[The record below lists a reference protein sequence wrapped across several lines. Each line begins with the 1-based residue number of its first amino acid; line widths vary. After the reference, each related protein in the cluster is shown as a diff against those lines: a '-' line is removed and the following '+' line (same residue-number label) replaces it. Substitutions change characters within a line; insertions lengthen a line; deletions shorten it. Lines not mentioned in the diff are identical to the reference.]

1 MIKAIVGANWGD
13 EGKGKITDM
22 CADSADI
29 VVRFQ
34 GGANA
39 GHTIINEHG
48 RFALHILPSG
58 IFHKNIINVIG
69 NGVAFDI
76 EALKS
81 EMSDINNAGIEFKLA
96 ISDRAQVLL
105 AHHKALDTY
114 EEERLAD
121 KKFGSTKSGIAPFYS
136 DKYAKVGI
144 QVWELYE
151 EDMLKEKL
159 KNMYDKVNVQLKYLY
174 NKPEIDYMEVFA
186 ELQKQAEFIKPFVT
200 DTSKLLRDA
209 IKAGKNI
216 LLEGQL
222 GTLKDTD
229 HGIYPYVTSSST
241 LAGYAAIGVGIPPYE
256 IKDIIAITKAY
267 SSAVGEGP
275 FVSEIL
281 DEQEADE
288 LRTRGGDKGEFGAK
302 TGRPR
307 RVGYFDVVA
316 TKYGCELQ
324 GATEVCMTCL
334 DVLGYLDEIK
344 VCVGYEIDGKVY
356 TDFLTTADL
365 YRAKPVCETLPGWKC
380 DIRGLKHYSD
390 LPKEARAY
398 VEYIEKKI
406 GVKISMVSNGPERHE
421 ILFR

>member
-380 DIRGLKHYSD
+380 EIRGLKHYSD